1 MPSAPAGWARRGGG
15 LSGSAPGSGRP
26 GAQEGRLGTAPGIG
40 RSYTLRE
47 PRASASGVRRAKTAS
62 GHVEG
67 PLGHGAGGTQKD
79 VSYISDRRGHG
90 CASRGSTVA
99 GGLGS
104 AGSAG
109 SARDAQTLDFQV
121 PRSKI
126 PKGHHL
132 VESWPV
138 VPRDRGLHGIALHP
152 EGRVIGQTDLS
163 YDAARETWDYKVFP
177 SRLPASRQDV
187 LLLREWLAEESARF
201 SQKVPHEERQD
212 AFLFAKRAQA
222 LYGRAFHELTRQVTV
237 HCEERGSL
245 MADIWKAHMLVT
257 TQALESLK
265 QQGGNLEEE
274 LGDLRDQA
282 ESYEED
288 TQRDLM
294 RLETEVEQ
302 LQEELAKAREVGEGG
317 GAEKGSTGAG
327 GKPGGKMGA
336 PSVGGSGE
344 GSQPTP
350 QRGSAKRG
358 SMIAP
363 LKSDMG
369 MGSPGSGLSPNSVRR
384 SSQLMGTLNQP
395 PPGGFPPGANRARRA
410 SFMTQSLQAQLQ
422 EKVAQLDQ
430 LHSTSTSLEEEN
442 ERYREALNQ
451 ASVDLEEMDKEI
463 LALEKDANQ
472 AVVWE
477 GRAEFAENLVEELQ
491 TQKRAMTPRP
501 RRDYGP
507 PSHSLADT
515 SKDALDKALQLV
527 PHLPDK
533 LIAEMLIGGK
543 EEVNLKEKM
552 EHFGSLAELISS
564 SRGKISRESIQKAME
579 DGSINTM
586 TDTLDSDTL
595 SLVQV
600 ALHEGISSELLSA
613 FLTGMDSTLREVPKN
628 ILGRLHGID
637 TTTVEEAILHARKP
651 TTKRVH
657 ELEEKVEL
665 QDAELTLLRKKVQ
678 QFEEN
683 QRKRE
688 IARLRKQE
696 EAKTKKQ
703 RPLDVVLA
711 YWKTADDAEWKDNFQ
726 AIGTGNDVPKILRG
740 LDKIRNRHMTKRD
753 TEKLAKEVW
762 KEKYVHDSKAKEKT
776 LLDEYTYIHFQKK
789 VGIPQ
794 AVVELGYN
802 FIYSLQ
808 KYDYDADCEMFLK
821 VFSGEVREE
830 VYYEQIQLQAEIEDL
845 SVSIDRGSGEENGK
859 IAKSEFFAGLKS
871 YFRVGHQGGK
881 SHSRFEQLISALEKD
896 QPDEEF
902 VEYKKL
908 FEEDREYNQGEFAE
922 TVRDQMLEER
932 IEYFKDLEEALYDQT
947 NFEETCTPR
956 ALENALCKLDPE
968 MPLIDIKKTL
978 DSCFP
983 KGVQDST
990 VGSVLIVLKQGVGR
1004 KARKAGKTVGLSKS
1018 GGKKKLGKM
1027 LGAVSAMGSTGRA
1040 RGVASRRSSLA
1051 KMGDHGA
1058 GGRRSSLGMPP
1069 VLDDPQFPAGK
1080 SG

>member
-1 MPSAPAGWARRGGG
+1 
-15 LSGSAPGSGRP
+15 
-26 GAQEGRLGTAPGIG
+26 
-40 RSYTLRE
+40 
-47 PRASASGVRRAKTAS
+47 
-62 GHVEG
+62 
-67 PLGHGAGGTQKD
+67 
-79 VSYISDRRGHG
+79 
-90 CASRGSTVA
+90 
-99 GGLGS
+99 
-104 AGSAG
+104 
-109 SARDAQTLDFQV
+109 
-121 PRSKI
+121 
-126 PKGHHL
+126 

-138 VPRDRGLHGIALHP
+138 VPRDRGLHGIAP
-152 EGRVIGQTDLS
+152 GAEGRVIGQTDLS
-163 YDAARETWDYKVFP
+163 YDAAGAKWDFKVFP
-177 SRLPASRQDV
+177 ARLPASRQDV

-201 SQKVPHEERQD
+201 SEGQSREDRQD
-212 AFLFAKRAQA
+212 AFHFAKRAQG

-237 HCEERGSL
+237 HCEERGAL
-245 MADIWKAHMLVT
+245 MADIWQAHVLVT
-257 TQALESLK
+257 AQALESLRK
-265 QQGGNLEEE
+265 QGASQEEE
-274 LGDLRDQA
+274 IEEMRAIQDD
-282 ESYEED
+282 YEAD
-288 TQRDLM
+288 TQRDIM
-294 RLETEVEQ
+294 RLETELEQ
-302 LQEELAKAREVGEGG
+302 LQGELAKAQKEGSAG
-317 GAEKGSTGAG
+317 EKGGAG
-327 GKPGGKMGA
+327 GAAAGAAGKAGARPGGA
-336 PSVGGSGE
+336 AGGGVES
-344 GSQPTP
+344 PTP
-350 QRGSAKRG
+350 QAGRAAKRG

-363 LKSDMG
+363 LKSDV
-369 MGSPGSGLSPNSVRR
+369 GSPSSGLSPNSARR
-384 SSQLMGTLNQP
+384 SSQLLSA
-395 PPGGFPPGANRARRA
+395 GFPPGANRARRA
-410 SFMTQSLQAQLQ
+410 SFMTQSLQTQLQ

-430 LHSTSTSLEEEN
+430 LHSTSISLEEEN

-451 ASVDLEEMDKEI
+451 ASKDLEEMDQEI
-463 LALEKDANQ
+463 QALEKDANS

-501 RRDYGP
+501 SRDFGP
-507 PSHSLADT
+507 GAPGLLASAKAT
-515 SKDALDKALQLV
+515 LDEALQLV

-543 EEVNLKEKM
+543 DEVSLKDKL
-552 EHFGSLAELISS
+552 EHFGGLAEVITS

-586 TDTLDSDTL
+586 TDVLDSDLL

-600 ALHEGISSELLSA
+600 ALHDGISSELLSA
-613 FLTGMDSTLREVPKN
+613 FLTGTDSTLRDVPRD
-628 ILGRLHGID
+628 LVGQLHGMD
-637 TTTVEEAILHARKP
+637 VAEVQEAILHARKP
-651 TTKRVH
+651 TTKRME
-657 ELEEKVEL
+657 ELQEKVEL
-665 QDAELTLLRKKVQ
+665 QDAELSLLRKKVQ
-678 QFEEN
+678 EFEEN

-703 RPLDVVLA
+703 KPLDVVLA
-711 YWKTADDAEWKDNFQ
+711 YWKTADEGEWKDNFQ

-740 LDKIRNRHMTKRD
+740 VDKIRNRHMTKRD

-776 LLDEYTYIHFQKK
+776 HLEEYTYIHFQKK

-845 SVSIDRGSGEENGK
+845 MASIDRGSGEENGK

-881 SHSRFEQLISALEKD
+881 SHNRFEQLVAALEKD
-896 QPDEEF
+896 QPDEDS

-947 NFEETCTPR
+947 NFEETCSPR

-968 MPLIDIKKTL
+968 MPLAEIKKSL

-983 KGVQDST
+983 KGMQEST

-1004 KARKAGKTVGLSKS
+1004 KSRKANKTVGLSKG

-1027 LGAVSAMGSTGRA
+1027 IGAVSAMGATGRA
-1040 RGVASRRSSLA
+1040 RGVGSRRSSLA
-1051 KMGDHGA
+1051 KMGEHGA
-1058 GGRRSSLGMPP
+1058 AGRRSSLGMPP
-1069 VLDDPQFPAGK
+1069 VLDEPQFPGK
-1080 SG
+1080 S